1 MKGRELGERGISIN
15 ILAPPRLLLSYFFQL
30 GLLKLGFYSN
40 TLVLCCHL
48 SFNIHT
54 TILRVLHHSLFP
66 NTSQKTPPATFP
78 KSSSTSTSSK
88 MPSQTP
94 TPIALPVPR
103 RRSPLLTNASLGQ
116 PQDVSLFL
124 SNTLSSKAKA
134 PYNFISRID
143 ENDYSPP
150 APPPP
155 SPVNFPSESWS
166 TACSVRR

>member
-1 MKGRELGERGISIN
+1 VSSLSCPYTIQNVRLTRLSAFFTNSSKITPGLYKSPHN
-15 ILAPPRLLLSYFFQL
+15 LNLAP
-30 GLLKLGFYSN
+30 
-40 TLVLCCHL
+40 
-48 SFNIHT
+48 
-54 TILRVLHHSLFP
+54 
-66 NTSQKTPPATFP
+66 
-78 KSSSTSTSSK
+78 TSTK

-103 RRSPLLTNASLGQ
+103 RRSPLLVNASLG
-116 PQDVSLFL
+116 QDVSLFL
-124 SNTLSSKAKA
+124 SNTLNSKAKA

-166 TACSVRR
+166 TACSIRR